1 MFKKMSVSERVEIA
15 KEKTKRVVDHLH
27 YLLELHE
34 NNVIVLYTPTLSQQ
48 IPESFAANAF
58 NVFQQGMY
66 QFEIVRLCALW
77 DRAEPEK
84 ENIRTIIKLIN
95 HPDVI
100 EALAQETASYHQGI
114 GGEVLNPSPNP
125 ELRALEA
132 QAFQRAN
139 QQFGQE
145 QAQKARRELRKAIDD
160 SRAIIASTRLA
171 SIMNLRHKHLA
182 HSLSE
187 TWSEKE
193 RKENKVEP
201 LPPMKY
207 GDERAVLDATIPIV
221 EALYCWVN
229 GSSLSFENSREID
242 RKNAKALW
250 EACTFTITQQDFPV
264 RFAGRP
270 NRRRDTN
277 ATCGRIPQSKQ

>member
-15 KEKTKRVVDHLH
+15 KEKTKRIVHHLH

-34 NNVIVLYTPTLSQQ
+34 NNAIVLYSRTLSRQ
-48 IPESFAANAF
+48 IPTSFAANAF
-58 NVFQQGMY
+58 NVFQQGMH

-77 DRAEPEK
+77 DDVKQEK
-84 ENIRTIIKLIN
+84 ENIPTIIALID
-95 HPDVI
+95 HTDVI
-100 EALAQETASYHQGI
+100 EALAQETASCQPV
-114 GGEVLNPSPNP
+114 GGEVLNPSPDP

-132 QAFQRAN
+132 HAFQQFN
-139 QQFGQE
+139 QEFAEQE
-145 QAQKARRELRKAIDD
+145 AQKARHELRKAIDD

-250 EACTFTITQQDFPV
+250 EACTFTITQ
-264 RFAGRP
+264 
-270 NRRRDTN
+270 
-277 ATCGRIPQSKQ
+277 